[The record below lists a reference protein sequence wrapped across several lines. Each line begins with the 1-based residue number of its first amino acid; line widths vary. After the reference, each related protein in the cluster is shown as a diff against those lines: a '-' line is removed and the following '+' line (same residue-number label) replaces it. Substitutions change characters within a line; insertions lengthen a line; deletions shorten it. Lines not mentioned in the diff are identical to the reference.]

1 MFFRK
6 KIDYS
11 MINPSSKMA
20 LKLSCLQQT
29 GGDVKKAEELY
40 KFLADGVESM
50 PDYPVQRPSTM
61 QQIQQTAG
69 SIFSWVKEN
78 QGDIMNA
85 VNFIQQM
92 RGSQPIGMPP
102 VGAPPIPPAEI
113 PPLPQP

>member
-40 KFLADGVESM
+40 NFLSDGVESM
-50 PDYPVQRPSTM
+50 PDYPIQKPSAM

-69 SIFSWVKEN
+69 SIFGWVKEN
-78 QGDIMNA
+78 QGDIINA

-92 RGSQPIGMPP
+92 RGGQPIGMPM
-102 VGAPPIPPAEI
+102 ATPPMPSAEI

>member
-1 MFFRK
+1 
-6 KIDYS
+6 

>member
-1 MFFRK
+1 
-6 KIDYS
+6 
-11 MINPSSKMA
+11 MA

-50 PDYPVQRPSTM
+50 PDYPVQRPTTM

-69 SIFSWVKEN
+69 GIFSWVKEN
-78 QGDIMNA
+78 QGDIINA

-92 RGSQPIGMPP
+92 RGGQPIGVP
-102 VGAPPIPPAEI
+102 VVPPAPSVEI
-113 PPLPQP
+113 PPLPPIE

>member
-1 MFFRK
+1 
-6 KIDYS
+6 

-20 LKLSCLQQT
+20 LKMSCLQQC

-50 PDYPVQRPSTM
+50 PDYPEQKLSTM
-61 QQIQQTAG
+61 QQIQQAAG
-69 SIFSWVKEN
+69 GIFGWVKEN

-85 VNFIQQM
+85 INFIQQM
-92 RGSQPIGMPP
+92 RGGQPIGIPAAP
-102 VGAPPIPPAEI
+102 AAPPADI

>member
-40 KFLADGVESM
+40 RFLADGVDSM
-50 PDYPVQRPSTM
+50 PDYPVQKPSAM
-61 QQIQQTAG
+61 QQIQQAAG
-69 SIFSWVKEN
+69 NIFGWVKEN
-78 QGDIMNA
+78 QGDIINA

-92 RGSQPIGMPP
+92 RGGQPIGMP
-102 VGAPPIPPAEI
+102 VAAPAVAPAEI

>member
-1 MFFRK
+1 
-6 KIDYS
+6 

-40 KFLADGVESM
+40 SFLADGVESM

-61 QQIQQTAG
+61 QQIQQAAG
-69 SIFSWVKEN
+69 NIFGWVKEN
-78 QGDIMNA
+78 QGDIINA

-92 RGSQPIGMPP
+92 RGAQPIGLPVAPP
-102 VGAPPIPPAEI
+102 VPAVEI

>member
-1 MFFRK
+1 
-6 KIDYS
+6 

-50 PDYPVQRPSTM
+50 PDYPIQKPTAL

-69 SIFSWVKEN
+69 GLFNWVKEN

-85 VNFIQQM
+85 VGFIQQM
-92 RGSQPIGMPP
+92 RGGGAIG
-102 VGAPPIPPAEI
+102 IPAAAAESSAEI
-113 PPLPQP
+113 PPLPQS

>member
-1 MFFRK
+1 
-6 KIDYS
+6 

-50 PDYPVQRPSTM
+50 PDYPIQKPTAL

-69 SIFSWVKEN
+69 GLFNWVKEN

-85 VNFIQQM
+85 VGFIQQM
-92 RGSQPIGMPP
+92 RGGGTIG
-102 VGAPPIPPAEI
+102 IPAAAAEPSAEI
-113 PPLPQP
+113 PPLPQS